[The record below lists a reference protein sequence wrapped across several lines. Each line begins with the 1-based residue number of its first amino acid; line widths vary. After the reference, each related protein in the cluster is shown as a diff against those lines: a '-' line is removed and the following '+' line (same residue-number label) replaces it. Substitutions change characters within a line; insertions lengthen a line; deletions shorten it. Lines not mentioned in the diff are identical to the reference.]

1 MIKDDSVDFYSIK
14 VVLSAP
20 ANDQSGTGSA
30 DAPATTVGAA
40 GCEFDTCPPGSPAT
54 GFNASDRKLVCVNQE
69 VKSFYAQV
77 FSPLARLNYVNSFPS
92 VAFTQNIRYTPLIIL
107 TE

>member
-1 MIKDDSVDFYSIK
+1 MIKNDPVNLYMVK

-30 DAPATTVGAA
+30 DAPATTVGAG
-40 GCEFDTCPPGSPAT
+40 GCEFDTCPAGSPAT
-54 GFNASDRKLVCVNQE
+54 GFNASDRKLVCMNQE

-77 FSPLARLNYVNSFPS
+77 FLH
-92 VAFTQNIRYTPLIIL
+92 
-107 TE
+107 